1 MTTKKKYK
9 TNRKKLYGSAIDIQ
23 KHLSKLEELHLRT
36 PTCKKYN
43 YCGPGTKLEERL
55 NSGDPKYRDPINK
68 LNAICQQHDIA
79 YSKAGNDLAK
89 KHKADD
95 VMVKSIGDIPFSQR
109 PWFSTPVKH
118 TMQAKTLL
126 GLGLKP
132 KNVKSRRVKKTA
144 RKISK

>member
-1 MTTKKKYK
+1 MLNKK
-9 TNRKKLYGSAIDIQ
+9 
-23 KHLSKLEELHLRT
+23 SKL
-36 PTCKKYN
+36 N
-43 YCGPGTKLEERL
+43 AL
-55 NSGDPKYRDPINK
+55 NQAAINK

-109 PWFSTPVKH
+109 PWFSTPVKY
-118 TMQAKTLL
+118 TMQAQTLL

-132 KNVKSRRVKKTA
+132 KKYKKPSREKNCKKN
-144 RKISK
+144 

>member
-1 MTTKKKYK
+1 MVVLLIFK
-9 TNRKKLYGSAIDIQ
+9 N
-23 KHLSKLEELHLRT
+23 LSKLEELHLRT

-43 YCGPGTKLEERL
+43 YCGPGRKVEKRL
-55 NSGDPKYRDPINK
+55 NSGDPKYRDAINK

-95 VMVKSIGDIPFSQR
+95 VMVQSIGDIPFSQR
-109 PWFSTPVKH
+109 PWFPTPVKY

-126 GLGLKP
+126 GLGLTPKKCKKP
-132 KNVKSRRVKKTA
+132 SSEKNCKKN
-144 RKISK
+144 